1 MKDVNQNLLSNQSK
15 VGLRLNR
22 KLSVVLICFII
33 SALFWFLIALSN
45 NYNTRISIPV
55 TYVNIPGKKVVINDL
70 PKEISV
76 IVKTTGFRII
86 SFGFKKKQESIEIDV
101 ASKMK
106 SSYIS
111 SGFMSLA
118 TKSFLP
124 DFNEQLGKDVTVSGF
139 EPDSIVFNFRDR
151 VTKAVPV
158 LLDLKATF
166 ARQFDTSS
174 SPIIF
179 PAFIEVSGPP
189 AILSKLKFIKTE
201 LIETGELKSTFKR
214 KISLI
219 KNKLLTYDVSEV
231 TVTLPV
237 EKFTEGTVD
246 VPVNAINVSRGFSLK
261 TFPEKIKVRYVTSLS
276 NFNKV
281 SPAMFDA
288 IVDAGNLE
296 KLHPEKLSIQLI
308 TRPAFVRSASAEPE
322 RVDYILRKQ

>member
-1 MKDVNQNLLSNQSK
+1 SK
-15 VGLRLNR
+15 GRLQLNR
-22 KLSVVLICFII
+22 RFSVVLICFGIA
-33 SALFWFLIALSN
+33 SLFWFLIALSN
-45 NYNTRISIPV
+45 DYNTRISIPV

-76 IVKTTGFRII
+76 VVKTTGFRII
-86 SFGFKKKQESIEIDV
+86 SFGFNKRQESIEIDV

-106 SSYIS
+106 SSSVS

-124 DFNEQLGKDVTVSGF
+124 DFNKQLGKEVTVSGF
-139 EPDSIVFNFRDR
+139 EPDSIIFNFRDK

-158 LLDLKATF
+158 FIDMKATF

-174 SPIIF
+174 SPF
-179 PAFIEVSGPP
+179 SNPAFIEVSGPP
-189 AILSKLKFIKTE
+189 AILSKLKFVKTE
-201 LIETGELKSTFKR
+201 LVETGELRSTFK
-214 KISLI
+214 KKVGLV

-231 TVTLPV
+231 NITVPV

-246 VPVNAINVSRGFSLK
+246 VPVNAINVSKGFSLK

-276 NFNKV
+276 DFNKV

-288 IVDAGNLE
+288 IVDASDLE
-296 KLHPEKLSIQLI
+296 SRHPDKISIQLI
-308 TRPAFVRSASAEPE
+308 TRPSFVRTATAEPE

>member
-1 MKDVNQNLLSNQSK
+1 MKDINQNLLNTQSK
-15 VGLRLNR
+15 GRLKLNR
-22 KLSVVLICFII
+22 RFSIVLICFGIA
-33 SALFWFLIALSN
+33 SLFWCLIALSN
-45 NYNTRISIPV
+45 DYNTRISIPV
-55 TYVNIPGKKVVINDL
+55 TYINIPGKKVVINDL

-76 IVKTTGFRII
+76 IIRTNGFRII
-86 SFGFKKKQESIEIDV
+86 SLGFNKKQESIEIDV

-106 SSYIS
+106 STSVS

-124 DFNEQLGKDVTVSGF
+124 DFNQQLGKEITVSGF
-139 EPDSIVFNFRDR
+139 EPDSIIFNFRDR
-151 VTKAVPV
+151 ATKAVPV
-158 LLDLKATF
+158 FIDLKASF

-174 SPIIF
+174 SPVAN

-201 LIETGELKSTFKR
+201 LVETGELKSTFK
-214 KISLI
+214 KKVGLV

-231 TVTLPV
+231 NVTVPV

-246 VPVNAINVSRGFSLK
+246 VPVNAINVSKGFSLK
-261 TFPEKIKVRYVTSLS
+261 TFPERVKVRYVTSLS
-276 NFNKV
+276 DFNRV

-288 IVDAGNLE
+288 IVDASNLE
-296 KLHPEKLSIQLI
+296 TLHPDKVSIQLI
-308 TRPAFVRSASAEPE
+308 TRPSFVRSATAEPE